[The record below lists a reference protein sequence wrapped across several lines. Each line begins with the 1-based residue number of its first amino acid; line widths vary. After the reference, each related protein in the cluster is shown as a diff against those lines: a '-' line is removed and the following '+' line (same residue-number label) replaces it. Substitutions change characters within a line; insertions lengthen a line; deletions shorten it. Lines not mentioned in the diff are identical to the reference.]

1 MGEMEDEFHFVLVC
15 PGFLDIREKYIK
27 TYYYRKPSFLNLYN
41 CLAKTTL
48 NLPIN
53 YVNTL

>member
-27 TYYYRKPSFLNLYN
+27 PYYYRKPSFLNLYN